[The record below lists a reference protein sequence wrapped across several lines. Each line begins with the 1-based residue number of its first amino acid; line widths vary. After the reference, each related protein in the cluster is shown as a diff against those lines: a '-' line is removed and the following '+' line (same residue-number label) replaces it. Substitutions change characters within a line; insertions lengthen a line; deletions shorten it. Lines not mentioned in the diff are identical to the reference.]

1 MGTNMSETM
10 GANIKANT
18 KININ
23 NTKFYLRGCALYS
36 VFYVLCLYHNPSGI
50 TFPLFAAGNIVLFR
64 LFAAKKNG
72 LQFCNAVP
80 RECIFYEAAVVLLG
94 VSTCITDCAAMIFL
108 NKLAIFVLMN
118 CYFLR
123 AVYST
128 DSWSFAKH
136 LCSVMRIIIGG
147 LEYLPKPFHDVAEC
161 HRASK
166 AARSANAAGN
176 ADGNSGS
183 TAGGNIASDNISGT
197 NIAGDNIHRRRIS
210 LPPIA
215 KSILMGILIAFP
227 LLCVVVWLLAGA
239 DAIFANIVSDILDYL
254 ATLNFDII
262 DAINDIISD
271 LYVILFMGFF
281 AFMAAFCTWLFL
293 NEGYMP
299 SDNPDKAVH
308 NPVTAITFT
317 GILCFVYVLFCLVQF
332 AGLTGAAALPSGYTY
347 AEYARSGFFQLLFVC
362 IINIILVLAC
372 LHYYRTSRVLKVVLT
387 VICGCTYI
395 MTFSSA
401 MRMIM
406 YIKAYNLTFLR
417 ISVLWALAAIAV
429 IMTGIVVNIY
439 RRSFNMFRYCITA
452 VTLIFVMFSF
462 SRPDYVTARY
472 NYGAMQRRLASE
484 GYNCPD
490 VRNDII
496 HLTRL
501 SFDAAPIVMSSG
513 FENMCRKAD
522 SDSYYKS
529 CIMEWGCQLD
539 ATEIGIN
546 ETAGNQAVRKNA
558 DRKRAVSLRTFNLS
572 RYTALCRYKGLK

>member
-1 MGTNMSETM
+1 MGTNMSENM
-10 GANIKANT
+10 GENIKTNT
-18 KININ
+18 KVNIN

-72 LQFCNAVP
+72 LQFRNAVP

-136 LCSVMRIIIGG
+136 LCSVMRIIIGC

-166 AARSANAAGN
+166 SARSAN

-183 TAGGNIASDNISGT
+183 TTGN
-197 NIAGDNIHRRRIS
+197 NIHKHRSRI
-210 LPPIA
+210 PPAA
-215 KSILMGILIAFP
+215 KSILLGILIAFP

-239 DAIFANIVSDILDYL
+239 DAIFANIISDILDYL

-281 AFMAAFCTWLFL
+281 AFMAAFCTWSFL

-372 LHYYRTSRVLKVVLT
+372 LHYYRTSQVLKVVLT

-452 VTLIFVMFSF
+452 VTVIFVMFSF

-472 NYGAMQRRLASE
+472 NYGAMQRQIASE
-484 GYNCPD
+484 GYNSLYL
-490 VRNDII
+490 RDII
-496 HLTRL
+496 HLTGL

-522 SDSYYKS
+522 SGSYYKS

-539 ATEIGIN
+539 ANEIGIN
-546 ETAGNQAVRKNA
+546 ETGMNETAGNQSVRKKA
-558 DRKRAVSLRTFNLS
+558 DRKRAVPLRTFNLS